1 MKGMEEKLTLDD
13 EVEISRLLSDYLSI
27 IERFPLVRD
36 EYWKRRNII
45 QKYQRYVGS
54 QLTDG
59 E

>member
-1 MKGMEEKLTLDD
+1 MEEKLTLDD
-13 EVEISRLLSDYLSI
+13 EVEISFMLSEYLNVL
-27 IERFPLVRD
+27 ERFPLAKD
-36 EYWKRRNII
+36 EYLNRRNAI